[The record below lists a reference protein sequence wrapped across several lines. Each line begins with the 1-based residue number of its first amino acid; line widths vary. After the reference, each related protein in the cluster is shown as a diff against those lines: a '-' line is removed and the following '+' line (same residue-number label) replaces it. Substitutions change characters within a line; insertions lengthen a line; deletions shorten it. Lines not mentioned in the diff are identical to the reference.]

1 MNILIIDPSA
11 SYRGIV
17 KQLLSGND
25 VTLTEAVN
33 GKEALQ
39 MLSGMTPSA
48 ISIAHEL
55 GDMNSFE
62 LLAQLKRFA
71 HLEGTPKFLITSNMA
86 KEFKRKAYDAGFTE
100 IFLKSDFQNLK
111 RAMKSLLFYATVRI
125 SAKVLYVEDTQ
136 STADYTRYLMENAG
150 WQVTHVK
157 SGEEAINLLESQSF
171 DLMVTDLI
179 LEGKISG
186 IGLIHLIRQ
195 GRDSIRNMPILAV
208 SGWNDL
214 LRQVYVLK
222 HGAGDFI
229 AKPFHETDFLA
240 RAINLVLNK
249 KQLDEQIASQKA
261 LHLKVYLDPVSGLN
275 NRLFMDEFGERFI
288 RQAIVNNQSIALCLL
303 DIDHFKSINDSHG
316 HAFGDEVLRQV
327 GELVREYL
335 HPSDVAVRYGGDE
348 VLIMMQDCNRLQA
361 GEKLEKLRRRVNL
374 LQPQGI
380 DVSVT
385 IGAATIEKTAGCHLM
400 ELLEKGDL
408 QCEAGQSADLKSL
421 FEVADQSLYIAKNA
435 GRNRICINKM
445 APVELA

>member
-11 SYRGIV
+11 SYRAIV
-17 KQLLSGND
+17 KQLLSGNE
-25 VTLTEAVN
+25 VSVNEAAN

-39 MLSGMTPSA
+39 QLAQCTPSA

-62 LLAQLKRFA
+62 FLTQLKTLG
-71 HLEGTPKFLITSNMA
+71 HLESTPKFLITSNMA

-100 IFLKSDFQNLK
+100 IFLKGDFQNLK

-150 WQVTHVK
+150 WHVTHVK
-157 SGEEAINLLESQSF
+157 SGEEAIQLLEDQAF

-249 KQLDEQIASQKA
+249 KQMDEHIASQKA

-275 NRLFMDEFGERFI
+275 NRLFMDEFGERFV
-288 RQAIVNNQSIALCLL
+288 RKAVLGNTAITLCLL
-303 DIDHFKSINDSHG
+303 DIDHFKAINDNHG
-316 HAFGDEVLRQV
+316 HAFGDEVLRQI

-335 HPSDVAVRYGGDE
+335 HPNDIAVRYGGDE
-348 VLIMMQDCNRLQA
+348 LLILMQDCNPARA
-361 GEKLEKLRRRVNL
+361 HEKLEKLRLRIQQM
-374 LQPQGI
+374 QPQGI
-380 DVSVT
+380 T
-385 IGAATIEKTAGCHLM
+385 ISATLGAAAVEKAAGCHLV
-400 ELLEKGDL
+400 ELLEKTDL
-408 QCEAGQSADLKSL
+408 QCNASHTADLNNL
-421 FEVADQSLYIAKNA
+421 FQLADESLYLAKKA
-435 GRNRICINKM
+435 GRNRVCINKYS
-445 APVELA
+445 